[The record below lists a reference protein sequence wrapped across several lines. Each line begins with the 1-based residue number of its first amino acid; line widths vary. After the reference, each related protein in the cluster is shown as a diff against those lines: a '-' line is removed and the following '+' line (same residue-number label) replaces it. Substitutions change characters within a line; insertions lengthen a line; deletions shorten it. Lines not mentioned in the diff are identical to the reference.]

1 MYFKRF
7 SVLFAIILAFSTF
20 ISSFAFAESNVK
32 PNLVALGDS
41 ITYGWNLDD
50 TNGNTTPS
58 SKAFPYLIGNGNYVV
73 GKNIS
78 GGGWTSARLLTEIS
92 KPENILAIKNADV
105 ITLDIGSNDFL
116 QDARI
121 QAILNNPAQLG
132 DPANQAI
139 LTGAVNDIS
148 TKLAQ
153 NLITIITSIRTVNTS
168 SPVILYNIY
177 NPFPKT
183 NPALYG
189 IGEQLLTGVSGVN
202 TLVYQQVAGGTNSFL
217 ADAYSAFKTLQTDPI
232 IPGDIHPTVVGQQVL
247 AGIATA
253 ILSALPKGELTI
265 NLASTSTDS
274 TKDPVTITVSTNVE
288 KVYAIQWLK
297 GEKTIEDFAA
307 VGTGT
312 DISQNQFQVTENGTY
327 TVYIRDSK
335 GAKAVKSITVSNIQ
349 KDTPPANNPGN
360 SSNNPAPTQT
370 TTTTTTPTTT
380 TQPAAATLT
389 RTATGHTL
397 PNTASPMY
405 NYLAIGLAF
414 IFAGLFAMKLQN
426 RKRENN

>member
-1 MYFKRF
+1 MHFKRF

-20 ISSFAFAESNVK
+20 FSSFAFAESNVK

-105 ITLDIGSNDFL
+105 ITLDIGSNDYL
-116 QDARI
+116 QNDLIKKLRAGVPVDPTLLPE
-121 QAILNNPAQLG
+121 AIKQVTEQL
-132 DPANQAI
+132 
-139 LTGAVNDIS
+139 S
-148 TKLAQ
+148 Q
-153 NLITIITSIRTVNTS
+153 NLGLIIGGIRSVNTDA
-168 SPVILYNIY
+168 PIILYNIY
-177 NPFPKT
+177 NPFWDVNAP
-183 NPALYG
+183 LYPL
-189 IGEQLLTGVSGVN
+189 GEQFLPIAN
-202 TLVYQQVAGGTNSFL
+202 WAIKQVATVSKSFL
-217 ADAYSAFKTLQTDPI
+217 ADSYTAFNGKQSDYIFPG
-232 IPGDIHPTVVGQQVL
+232 GDIHPNEAGQQVL
-247 AGIATA
+247 AGLATTL
-253 ILSALPKGELTI
+253 LSALPQGEVTIGLT
-265 NLASTSTDS
+265 ASTTEPA
-274 TKDPVTITVSTNVE
+274 KDPVTIDVLIKPS
-288 KVYAIQWLK
+288 KVLVIQWLK
-297 GEKTIEDFAA
+297 GEKTIEDFAT

-312 DISQNQFQVTENGTY
+312 DIAQNQFQVTENGTY
-327 TVYIRDSK
+327 TVYVRDAK

-360 SSNNPAPTQT
+360 SNNNPAPTQP

-380 TQPAAATLT
+380 TQPAAATVT